1 MDREWLIDE
10 VMMVLP
16 ALMRGMVR
24 PSPAELGRRR
34 KLADA
39 HVSPGHEHV
48 SPGHMPAQV
57 SPGHIQI
64 MIALVRGPQS
74 IGRLAEIVGVS
85 PPAATQLVDR
95 LVEHG
100 IVERRH
106 DPNDR
111 RIVLVD
117 YTPGEREMAQRIME
131 NRRKPL
137 RRVVDNLTDEEARAF
152 LKGLQLLADSFRA
165 GHGDKE

>member
-1 MDREWLIDE
+1 MDRELLIDE

-24 PSPAELGRRR
+24 PSSVELGRRKR
-34 KLADA
+34 LANT
-39 HVSPGHEHV
+39 HVSPGHEH
-48 SPGHMPAQV
+48 GHAHV

-95 LVEHG
+95 LAEHG

-106 DPNDR
+106 DPKDR

-117 YTPGEREMAQRIME
+117 YTPGERELAQRIME

-137 RRVVDNLTDEEARAF
+137 RRVVDNLTDDEARAF

-165 GHGDKE
+165 RHGDIE

>member
-24 PSPAELGRRR
+24 PSPAEMGRAA
-34 KLADA
+34 KFEGA
-39 HVSPGHEHV
+39 HVSPGHAHV
-48 SPGHMPAQV
+48 SLEHGPSQI

-95 LVEHG
+95 LAEHG

-106 DPNDR
+106 DPKDR

-137 RRVVDNLTDEEARAF
+137 RRVVDNLTDDEAQAF
-152 LKGLQLLADSFRA
+152 LKGLQLLANSFRA
-165 GHGDKE
+165 GHGDIG

>member
-1 MDREWLIDE
+1 MDRELLVDE

-24 PSPAELGRRR
+24 PSPVELGRAS
-34 KLADA
+34 KLSGA
-39 HVSPGHEHV
+39 HIGSGHGPA
-48 SPGHMPAQV
+48 SLGHV

-95 LVEHG
+95 LAEHG

-106 DPNDR
+106 DPDDR

-117 YTPGEREMAQRIME
+117 YTPGEREMAERIME
-131 NRRKPL
+131 SRREPL
-137 RRVVDNLTDEEARAF
+137 RRVVEDLTDDEAQAF
-152 LKGLQLLADSFRA
+152 LKGLRLLADSFRA
-165 GHGDKE
+165 GYGEA

>member
-1 MDREWLIDE
+1 MDRELLIDE

-24 PSPAELGRRR
+24 PSSVELGRRK
-34 KLADA
+34 KLANA
-39 HVSPGHEHV
+39 HVSPGHEHR
-48 SPGHMPAQV
+48 HAHV

-95 LVEHG
+95 LAEHG

-106 DPNDR
+106 DPKDR

-117 YTPGEREMAQRIME
+117 YTPGERELAQRIME

-137 RRVVDNLTDEEARAF
+137 RRVVDNLTDDEARAF

-165 GHGDKE
+165 GHGDTE

>member
-1 MDREWLIDE
+1 MDRELLIDE

-24 PSPAELGRRR
+24 PSSVELGRDN
-34 KLADA
+34 KLSD
-39 HVSPGHEHV
+39 
-48 SPGHMPAQV
+48 AQV

-95 LVEHG
+95 LAEHG

-106 DPNDR
+106 DPKDR

-117 YTPGEREMAQRIME
+117 YTPGERELAQRIME

-137 RRVVDNLTDEEARAF
+137 RRVVDNLTDDEARAF

-165 GHGDKE
+165 GHGET

>member
-1 MDREWLIDE
+1 MDRELLIDE

-24 PSPAELGRRR
+24 PSSVELGRRK
-34 KLADA
+34 KLANA
-39 HVSPGHEHV
+39 HVSPGH
-48 SPGHMPAQV
+48 GHAHV

-95 LVEHG
+95 LAEHG

-106 DPNDR
+106 DPKDR

-117 YTPGEREMAQRIME
+117 YTPGERELAQRIME

-137 RRVVDNLTDEEARAF
+137 RRVVDNLTDDEARAF

-165 GHGDKE
+165 GHGET

>member
-1 MDREWLIDE
+1 
-10 VMMVLP
+10 
-16 ALMRGMVR
+16 
-24 PSPAELGRRR
+24 
-34 KLADA
+34 
-39 HVSPGHEHV
+39 
-48 SPGHMPAQV
+48 

-95 LVEHG
+95 LAEHG

-106 DPNDR
+106 DPKDR

-117 YTPGEREMAQRIME
+117 YTPGERELAQRIME

-137 RRVVDNLTDEEARAF
+137 RRVVDNLTDDEARAF

-165 GHGDKE
+165 GHGET

>member
-1 MDREWLIDE
+1 MDRELLIDE

-24 PSPAELGRRR
+24 PSSVELGRRK
-34 KLADA
+34 KLANA
-39 HVSPGHEHV
+39 HVSPGH
-48 SPGHMPAQV
+48 GHAHV

-95 LVEHG
+95 LAEHG

-106 DPNDR
+106 DPKDR

-117 YTPGEREMAQRIME
+117 YTPGERELAQRIME

-137 RRVVDNLTDEEARAF
+137 RRVVDNLTDDEARAF

-165 GHGDKE
+165 GHGDIE

>member
-1 MDREWLIDE
+1 LDRELLIDE

-24 PSPAELGRRR
+24 PSSVELGRRK
-34 KLADA
+34 KLANA
-39 HVSPGHEHV
+39 HVSPGH
-48 SPGHMPAQV
+48 GHAHV

-95 LVEHG
+95 LAEHG

-106 DPNDR
+106 DPKDR

-117 YTPGEREMAQRIME
+117 YTPGERELAQRIME

-137 RRVVDNLTDEEARAF
+137 RRVVDNLTDDEARAF

-165 GHGDKE
+165 GHGET

>member
-1 MDREWLIDE
+1 MDRELLIDE

-24 PSPAELGRRR
+24 PSSVELGRRK
-34 KLADA
+34 KLANA
-39 HVSPGHEHV
+39 HVSPGH
-48 SPGHMPAQV
+48 GHAHV

-95 LVEHG
+95 LAEHG

-106 DPNDR
+106 DPKDR

-117 YTPGEREMAQRIME
+117 YTPGERELAQRIME

-137 RRVVDNLTDEEARAF
+137 RRVVDNLTDDEARAF

-165 GHGDKE
+165 GHGDTE

>member
-1 MDREWLIDE
+1 MDRELLIDE

-24 PSPAELGRRR
+24 PSSVELGRRK
-34 KLADA
+34 KLANA
-39 HVSPGHEHV
+39 HVSPGHEHR
-48 SPGHMPAQV
+48 HAHV

-95 LVEHG
+95 LAEHG

-106 DPNDR
+106 DPKDR

-117 YTPGEREMAQRIME
+117 YTPGERELAQRIME

-137 RRVVDNLTDEEARAF
+137 RRVVDNLTDDEARAF

-165 GHGDKE
+165 GHGET